1 MVRIRLRRVG
11 MRGRPYYRIVV
22 ADQRKG
28 RSGGIIEQIGTY
40 DSFPTPPAVTLNDEK
55 AAEWLGKGAQPSD
68 TVAHILKLRGVYD
81 KVKASA

>member
-1 MVRIRLRRVG
+1 MVRIRLRRIG

-40 DSFPTPPAVTLNDEK
+40 DSFPTPPAVTLDDDK
-55 AAEWLGKGAQPSD
+55 AAAWISKGAQASD
-68 TVAHILKLRGVYD
+68 TVAYILKQRGVYD
-81 KVKASA
+81 KVKAGA